1 MTEPAQPPEPQGHH
15 LLRLPVVMAKTGMGR
30 STIYRKME
38 AGEFPLAVALG
49 DNSVAW
55 YLGEVDA
62 WIERRPRVKLRR
74 SAA

>member
-1 MTEPAQPPEPQGHH
+1 MMDRPAQDEIQGHH
-15 LLRLPVVMAKTGMGR
+15 LIRLPVVMAKTGIGR

-38 AGEFPLAVALG
+38 AGEFPRAVELG

-62 WIERRPRVKLRR
+62 WIENRPRVKLRR